1 MDDKN
6 RLNPV
11 KGMRDVGSS
20 RLNLLEDVMCDIRQ
34 IFRTYGAQPLDT
46 PVVEKMNIVKEL
58 YGEEFTQTVYTL
70 DGGESLLRYDLTM
83 SLARYVANN
92 NISSLKRY
100 TFGKVYRRDKL
111 KKNAGR
117 YREFWQC
124 DFDIV
129 GGSSGS
135 SKNYLQELE
144 IVNLID
150 RVLADVVSGDFI
162 IRINDRNLLLEIL
175 KKLEVEDSDL
185 TKIINLIDKNQDVP
199 ENIRSVMD
207 DLRDKTNS
215 EKMQY
220 LQRKFGIY
228 SSSVSSVLNMKTNST
243 VVFDPF
249 LARGLDYYTGLIYE
263 VECVDKNLFS
273 SSIIAGGRYD
283 NLVKDIG
290 GKPTSMIGVSFGLDR
305 ILDVMEKIRGS
316 ESTSPI
322 SDVYRPDV
330 YVASVGSG
338 LDEERM
344 KLCIELRE
352 GGIRAETGYS
362 KNPKMRGQLNYVLAN
377 NIPSMIVIGEN
388 EMREKSVQIK
398 DMKSQTQE
406 TVDRSILV
414 EYLSV

>member
-11 KGMRDVGSS
+11 KGMRDIGPS
-20 RLNLLEDVMCDIRQ
+20 RLNLLEDVMCDMRQ
-34 IFRTYGAQPLDT
+34 IFRIYGAQPLDT
-46 PVVEKMNIVKEL
+46 PVVEKFITVKEL
-58 YGEEFTQTVYTL
+58 YGDEFTQTVYTL
-70 DGGESLLRYDLTM
+70 DEGDSLLRYDLTM

-92 NISSLKRY
+92 NISNLKRY
-100 TFGKVYRRDKL
+100 TFGKVYRRDKIQ
-111 KKNAGR
+111 KNAGR

-129 GGSSGS
+129 GGSSS
-135 SKNYLQELE
+135 NSKNFLQELE
-144 IVNLID
+144 VVSLID
-150 RVLADVVSGDFI
+150 RILADVVPGDFI
-162 IRINDRNLLLEIL
+162 IRINDRNLLLEML
-175 KKLEVEDSDL
+175 KKLEVAECDL
-185 TKIINLIDKNQDVP
+185 TRIINLIDKNRDVP
-199 ENIRSVMD
+199 ENIRSVME
-207 DLRDKTNS
+207 DLRDKTNP

-220 LQRKFGIY
+220 LQRKYNIY
-228 SSSVSSVLNMKTNST
+228 TSSVSSVLNMKTNST

-263 VECVDKNLFS
+263 VESIDKNLFS

-305 ILDVMEKIRGS
+305 ILDVMEKIRGDVDTS
-316 ESTSPI
+316 STL
-322 SDVYRPDV
+322 DVYRPDV

-344 KLCIELRE
+344 RLCLELRE

-377 NIPSMIVIGEN
+377 NIPSLIVIGEN

-406 TVDRSILV
+406 TVDRSILI
-414 EYLSV
+414 EYLNS

>member
-11 KGMRDVGSS
+11 KGMRDVDPS
-20 RLNLLEDVMCDIRQ
+20 RLNLLEDVMCDMRQ
-34 IFRTYGAQPLDT
+34 ILRTYGAQPLDT
-46 PVVEKMNIVKEL
+46 PVVERMNIVKEL
-58 YGEEFTQTVYTL
+58 YGEEFKDTVYTL
-70 DGGESLLRYDLTM
+70 DGGENLLRYDLTM

-92 NISSLKRY
+92 NISNLKRY

-129 GGSSGS
+129 GGSSLS
-135 SKNYLQELE
+135 SKNFLQELE
-144 IVNLID
+144 IVSLID
-150 RVLADVVSGDFI
+150 RILADVVPGDFV
-162 IRINDRNLLLEIL
+162 IRINDRNLLLEML
-175 KKLEVEDSDL
+175 KKLEVKDSDL
-185 TKIINLIDKNQDVP
+185 IRIINLIDKDRDVP

-207 DLRDKTNS
+207 DLRDKTNP

-220 LQRKFGIY
+220 LQRKYNIY
-228 SSSVSSVLNMKTNST
+228 ASSVSSVLNMKTNST
-243 VVFDPF
+243 IVFDPF

-263 VECVDKNLFS
+263 VECVDRNLYP

-283 NLVKDIG
+283 NLVKDVG
-290 GKPTSMIGVSFGLDR
+290 GRPISMIGVSFGLDR
-305 ILDVMEKIRGS
+305 ILDVMEKIRGDTS
-316 ESTSPI
+316 STP
-322 SDVYRPDV
+322 DVYRPDV

-344 KLCIELRE
+344 RLCLELRE

-377 NIPSMIVIGEN
+377 NIPSLIVIAEN
-388 EMREKSVQIK
+388 EMRDGTVQIK
-398 DMKSQTQE
+398 DMESQTQE

-414 EYLSV
+414 EYFSV